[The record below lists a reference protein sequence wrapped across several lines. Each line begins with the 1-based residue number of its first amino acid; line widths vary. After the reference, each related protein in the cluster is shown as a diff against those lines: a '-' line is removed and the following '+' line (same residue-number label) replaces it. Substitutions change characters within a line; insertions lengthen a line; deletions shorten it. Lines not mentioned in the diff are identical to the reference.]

1 MLAAWRVT
9 RLGGLAHEGRSQY
22 ICSMT
27 SGRLSVGAVKLPR
40 LRVCAGTEVRGA
52 TRPSRRVSSLR
63 ASEARM
69 TAAEAPERGF
79 RRVMHCDLDCFFAA
93 VEELDDP
100 SLRGRPV
107 IVGGDPDRRGVVST
121 ANYAA
126 RRFGVHSAMAAA
138 LARRL
143 CPDAVFLR
151 PRFDRY
157 RELSERVMAILDE

>member
-1 MLAAWRVT
+1 MEARDRPGEAR
-9 RLGGLAHEGRSQY
+9 
-22 ICSMT
+22 
-27 SGRLSVGAVKLPR
+27 
-40 LRVCAGTEVRGA
+40 EVRAMAIGSVA
-52 TRPSRRVSSLR
+52 AAGVAGRVVPP
-63 ASEARM
+63 AG
-69 TAAEAPERGF
+69 GF

-100 SLRGRPV
+100 RLRGRPV

-126 RRFGVHSAMAAA
+126 RRYGVHSAMAAA

-143 CPDAVFLR
+143 CPQSIFLR

-157 RELSERVMAILDE
+157 RELSRRVMAILDDYFL

>member
-1 MLAAWRVT
+1 MLA
-9 RLGGLAHEGRSQY
+9 
-22 ICSMT
+22 
-27 SGRLSVGAVKLPR
+27 LPYD
-40 LRVCAGTEVRGA
+40 TI
-52 TRPSRRVSSLR
+52 PNIP
-63 ASEARM
+63 M
-69 TAAEAPERGF
+69 

-100 SLRGRPV
+100 ALAGRPV

-126 RRFGVHSAMAAA
+126 RRYGIHSAMAAA

-143 CPDAVFLR
+143 CPQAVFLR

-157 RELSERVMAILDE
+157 RELSRRVMAILDDYFLVREQV